1 MMPSGRG
8 TSLLLRW
15 LRHAQLRAQPG
26 RALAS
31 VAAVAIGVALAL
43 AIHLVNASA
52 LDSFRHA
59 IATVNGDADFQVR
72 PAQGLMDE
80 NLLDVVAGV
89 DGIAVASPILTLGL
103 HPDTQTIGD
112 AHGNAGGGEPLELVG
127 LDLFA
132 AAQVTPALQP
142 EATGDR
148 LDLFAPD
155 AIFLSE
161 AASRAY
167 PEPVLTLRRGPQ
179 PLRLRV
185 AGKVPRAANG
195 QPLAVM
201 DIGSA
206 QWAFGAVGKLS
217 RIDVKLEAGTAL
229 QPVLDK
235 LAPLLPAGMQL
246 VTPQASEQ
254 RMSNLSRAYRVNL
267 NVLALVA
274 LLTGG
279 FIVFAT
285 LSLAAVRQQQEM
297 ALLFVL
303 GAPPAVASRALL
315 WQGLLV
321 GFWGSL
327 LGVAGGIALAYVLL
341 NTVGGDLGGGYF
353 SSTSES
359 LAARPLAIVGFALLG
374 CFTAVLGSLA
384 PARAARHLPAAQA
397 LRSGSQEAT
406 LARFRHRRIAAALIV
421 AAGLLL
427 LLPPIFGLP
436 IAAYLA
442 IAALLFA
449 GISLVPAVIRTVL
462 ERLRRHLAGRLWRR
476 PLAWLAVTRQAQAPA
491 SVAIALAGVVASF
504 ALTCAMVIMVSSFR
518 LSVDN
523 WLGQVLPADLYA
535 RTVANFQAT
544 IDPASQQA
552 VAAVPGVERVQF
564 LRTVEMTLTPE
575 RPPVLLLAREL
586 DDRPVAQQLP
596 LTGQPLPAP
605 AGAVAIYVSEAMV
618 SLYGFEPGTVR
629 QVPLHGGMTNVF
641 VAGVWRDY
649 ARQSGAI
656 TMRLADYR
664 RLTGDDTVSDAGIW
678 LAQGASA
685 ARVVERIREV
695 APALENATFRSSS
708 EIRGLSLAI
717 FDRSFAVTYVLEAI
731 AIVVGLF
738 GVASTYAA
746 EALNRSREF
755 GMMRHLGVSRRM
767 VMGQLAIEASIGTV
781 VALVWGGLIGLLIGV
796 ILIERVNPQSFHWT
810 MDVALPWSI
819 LVPSA
824 IALLATAVVTAV
836 LAARSA
842 SSGGPLLAVRQD
854 W

>member
-1 MMPSGRG
+1 MIRVARG
-8 TSLLLRW
+8 TSVLLRW

-59 IATVNGDADFQVR
+59 IATVNGDADVQVR
-72 PAQGLMDE
+72 PAQGLLDDD
-80 NLLDVVAGV
+80 LLDVVAGV
-89 DGIAVASPILTLGL
+89 AGVAIASPILELDL
-103 HPDTQTIGD
+103 HPDG
-112 AHGNAGGGEPLELVG
+112 AAAGSDPLELAA

-132 AAQVTPALQP
+132 AGQVTPALQP
-142 EATGDR
+142 WAAGDS
-148 LDLFAPD
+148 LELFAAD
-155 AIFLSE
+155 TIFLSD
-161 AASRAY
+161 AAVRRY
-167 PEPVLTLRRGPQ
+167 PAPVLTLRQGADV
-179 PLRLRV
+179 LKLRV
-185 AGKVPRAANG
+185 AGTVPGAAAG
-195 QPLAVM
+195 QMLAVM

-206 QWAFGAVGKLS
+206 QWAFGAIGKLS
-217 RIDVKLEAGTAL
+217 RIDIKLEPGAAL
-229 QPVLDK
+229 QPVLDR
-235 LAPLLPAGMQL
+235 LAPLLPAGAQL

-321 GFWGSL
+321 GVWGSA
-327 LGVAGGIALAYVLL
+327 LGVAGGLALAYVLL
-341 NTVGGDLGGGYF
+341 NTIGGDLGGGYF
-353 SSTSES
+353 SGVAGS
-359 LAARPLAIVGFALLG
+359 LVVRPLAVTGFALLG
-374 CFTAVLGSLA
+374 CLTAIAGSLA

-397 LRSGSQEAT
+397 LRAGSQEAT
-406 LARFRHRRIAAALIV
+406 LARFRHRRVALALV
-421 AAGLLL
+421 LAAGLLL
-427 LLPPIFGLP
+427 LLPPILGLP
-436 IAAYLA
+436 FAAYLA

-462 ERLRRHLAGRLWRR
+462 NGLRQRQAGRLWRR

-504 ALTCAMVIMVSSFR
+504 ALTSAMVIMVSSFR
-518 LSVDN
+518 LSVDD

-535 RTVANFQAT
+535 RTPVTFQGS
-544 IDPASQQA
+544 IEPASQQA
-552 VAAVPGVERVQF
+552 VAALPGIARVQF
-564 LRTVEMTLTPE
+564 LRSVEMTLAPD
-575 RPPVLLLAREL
+575 RAPVLLLAREL
-586 DDRPVAQQLP
+586 DERPVEQQLP
-596 LTGQPLPAP
+596 LTGKPLPAP
-605 AGAVAIYVSEAMV
+605 VDTVPVYVSEAMV
-618 SLYGFEPGTVR
+618 SLYDFQPGAVR
-629 QVPLHGGMTNVF
+629 RLPLAGDMKQVF
-641 VAGVWRDY
+641 IAGVWRDY
-649 ARQSGAI
+649 ARQTGAI
-656 TMRLADYR
+656 TMSLTDYR
-664 RLTGDDTVSDAGIW
+664 RLTGDPTVSDAGIW
-678 LAQGASA
+678 LAPDA
-685 ARVVERIREV
+685 AAAQVVERIRTV
-695 APALENATFRSSS
+695 VPALADAQFRGSR
-708 EIRGLSLAI
+708 EIRQLSLAI

-746 EALNRSREF
+746 EALNRAREF

-767 VMGQLAIEASIGTV
+767 VMGQLAIEATIGTLI
-781 VALVWGGLIGLLIGV
+781 ALVWGGLIGILIGV
-796 ILIERVNPQSFHWT
+796 ILIKRVNPQSFHWT

-824 IALLATAVVTAV
+824 IALLLTAVVTAV

>member
-1 MMPSGRG
+1 
-8 TSLLLRW
+8 
-15 LRHAQLRAQPG
+15 
-26 RALAS
+26 
-31 VAAVAIGVALAL
+31 
-43 AIHLVNASA
+43 
-52 LDSFRHA
+52 
-59 IATVNGDADFQVR
+59 
-72 PAQGLMDE
+72 
-80 NLLDVVAGV
+80 
-89 DGIAVASPILTLGL
+89 
-103 HPDTQTIGD
+103 
-112 AHGNAGGGEPLELVG
+112 
-127 LDLFA
+127 
-132 AAQVTPALQP
+132 
-142 EATGDR
+142 
-148 LDLFAPD
+148 
-155 AIFLSE
+155 
-161 AASRAY
+161 
-167 PEPVLTLRRGPQ
+167 
-179 PLRLRV
+179 
-185 AGKVPRAANG
+185 
-195 QPLAVM
+195 
-201 DIGSA
+201 
-206 QWAFGAVGKLS
+206 
-217 RIDVKLEAGTAL
+217 
-229 QPVLDK
+229 
-235 LAPLLPAGMQL
+235 
-246 VTPQASEQ
+246 
-254 RMSNLSRAYRVNL
+254 
-267 NVLALVA
+267 
-274 LLTGG
+274 
-279 FIVFAT
+279 
-285 LSLAAVRQQQEM
+285 
-297 ALLFVL
+297 
-303 GAPPAVASRALL
+303 
-315 WQGLLV
+315 
-321 GFWGSL
+321 
-327 LGVAGGIALAYVLL
+327 
-341 NTVGGDLGGGYF
+341 
-353 SSTSES
+353 
-359 LAARPLAIVGFALLG
+359 
-374 CFTAVLGSLA
+374 
-384 PARAARHLPAAQA
+384 
-397 LRSGSQEAT
+397 
-406 LARFRHRRIAAALIV
+406 
-421 AAGLLL
+421 
-427 LLPPIFGLP
+427 
-436 IAAYLA
+436 
-442 IAALLFA
+442 
-449 GISLVPAVIRTVL
+449 
-462 ERLRRHLAGRLWRR
+462 
-476 PLAWLAVTRQAQAPA
+476 
-491 SVAIALAGVVASF
+491 VASF

>member
-1 MMPSGRG
+1 MIRLARG
-8 TSLLLRW
+8 TPLLLRW

-59 IATVNGDADFQVR
+59 IATVNGDADVQVR
-72 PAQGLMDE
+72 PAQGLLEDD
-80 NLLDVVAGV
+80 LLDNVAGV
-89 DGIAVASPILTLGL
+89 EGIAVASPILELDL
-103 HPDTQTIGD
+103 HPDGE
-112 AHGNAGGGEPLELVG
+112 AAGSEPLELVA

-132 AAQVTPALQP
+132 AGQVTPALQP
-142 EATGDR
+142 QAADDSLE
-148 LDLFAPD
+148 LFAAD
-155 AIFLSE
+155 TIFLSD
-161 AASRAY
+161 AAARRY
-167 PEPVLTLRRGPQ
+167 PGPVLTLRHGAGT
-179 PLRLRV
+179 LRLRV
-185 AGKVPRAANG
+185 AGTLPRAAAG

-217 RIDVKLEAGTAL
+217 RIDIKLAPGAAL
-229 QPVLDK
+229 QPVLDR
-235 LAPLLPAGMQL
+235 LAPLLPAGAQL

-321 GFWGSL
+321 GIWGSL
-327 LGVAGGIALAYVLL
+327 LGVAGGLALAYVLL

-353 SSTSES
+353 SSSTRS
-359 LAARPLAIVGFALLG
+359 LVVRPLAIAGFALLG
-374 CFTAVLGSLA
+374 CLTAVLGSLA

-397 LRSGSQEAT
+397 LRAGSQEAT
-406 LARFRHRRIAAALIV
+406 LARFRHRRIALGLTV

-427 LLPPIFGLP
+427 LLPPILGLP
-436 IAAYLA
+436 FAAYLA

-462 ERLRRHLAGRLWRR
+462 DWLRHHLAGRLWRR

-504 ALTCAMVIMVSSFR
+504 ALTSAMVIMVSSFR
-518 LSVDN
+518 LSVDD

-535 RTVANFQAT
+535 RTPATFQGS
-544 IDPASQQA
+544 IDPASQRA
-552 VAAVPGVERVQF
+552 AAAVPGIARVQF
-564 LRTVEMTLTPE
+564 LRTVEMTLAPD
-575 RPPVLLLAREL
+575 RAPVLLLAREL
-586 DDRPVAQQLP
+586 DERPVEQQLP
-596 LTGQPLPAP
+596 LTGKPLVPP
-605 AGAVAIYVSEAMV
+605 AGNVPIYVSEAMV

-629 QVPLHGGMTNVF
+629 QLPLHGDMKQAF

-649 ARQSGAI
+649 ARQTGAI
-656 TMRLADYR
+656 TMSLADYR
-664 RLTGDDTVSDAGIW
+664 RLTGDATVSDAGIW
-678 LAQGASA
+678 LAQDASA
-685 ARVVERIREV
+685 ARVVERIRDAV
-695 APALENATFRSSS
+695 PALENAVFRRSS
-708 EIRGLSLAI
+708 EIRELSLAI

-746 EALNRSREF
+746 EALNRAREF

-767 VMGQLAIEASIGTV
+767 VMAQLAIEATIGTLI
-781 VALVWGGLIGLLIGV
+781 ALVWGGLIGILIGV
-796 ILIERVNPQSFHWT
+796 ILIKRVNPQSFHWT

-819 LVPSA
+819 LAPSA
-824 IALLATAVVTAV
+824 IALLVTAVVTAV

-842 SSGGPLLAVRQD
+842 SAGGPLLAVRQD